1 MSAPAGQEAGAA
13 AEAGWEPGNKPPP
26 EDPQSE
32 QQPMRYL
39 PTRLHGRRDY
49 RGFRTERGAIAVIVA
64 LSMAVLVGFV
74 GLALDLGKLYIAKS
88 ELQNSADACAL
99 AAVRELSGANT
110 NQLVLAEAAG
120 IAAGMRHDVLF
131 HSETVA
137 LAVDDSVTFGQTL
150 EDVFQPKTA
159 TSSTE
164 ALLARYARCTVGRTG
179 IANWFIQALNVLPG
193 VSIGNQAVA
202 ATAVATRSPSQVTS
216 CALPLG
222 ICSSAVTPAPPVGT
236 WLQSAISPSG
246 ATTGNFIWVDY
257 SPSGGGASELGGNM
271 AGAGVCN
278 LPVTGAQAGE
288 GGIMSSLAPYWN
300 SRFGIYGGSINQS
313 EAIPDHTGYAY
324 TDAAGSWPAKF
335 NAFADFRSRRGAYNP
350 YQGDTATGLSTD
362 GTIADSAYLQS
373 SGGDRRLATVGVV
386 DCANFTGGP
395 TVAPVQSWACVLMLH
410 PINNSMG
417 GSGTGVDR
425 MYVEYRGRSDDPSS
439 PCTTSGLP
447 GGPASGGPLTPA
459 LAQ

>member
-1 MSAPAGQEAGAA
+1 MRRVPA
-13 AEAGWEPGNKPPP
+13 
-26 EDPQSE
+26 
-32 QQPMRYL
+32 
-39 PTRLHGRRDY
+39 RLSGRRSY
-49 RGFRTERGAIAVIVA
+49 RGPRKERGVVAIIVA
-64 LSMAVLVGFV
+64 LSMTALVGFV

-131 HSETVA
+131 QGETIA
-137 LAVDDSVTFGQTL
+137 LTADESVTFSQTL
-150 EDVFQPKTA
+150 EGAYQPKT
-159 TSSTE
+159 SMNSTE
-164 ALLARYARCTVGRTG
+164 ALLARYARCTVERAG

-193 VSIGNQAVA
+193 ISIGNQVVA

-216 CALPLG
+216 CALPVA
-222 ICSSAVTPAPPVGT
+222 ICSSAVTPAPPIGT

-246 ATTGNFIWVDY
+246 AKLTGHFIWADY
-257 SPSGGGASELGGNM
+257 TASGGGASELGANL
-271 AGAGVCN
+271 AGPGVCN
-278 LPVTGAQAGE
+278 LPSTGAQAGE
-288 GGIMSSLAPYWN
+288 GGVMSSLAPYWN

-313 EAIPDHTGYAY
+313 ESIPDHTGYAY

-335 NAFADFRSRRGAYNP
+335 NAFADFRSRRGTYNP
-350 YQGDTATGLSTD
+350 YQGDITTELSTD
-362 GTIADSAYLQS
+362 GTIANSAYLQS

-386 DCANFTGGP
+386 DCTNFTGGP
-395 TVAPVQSWACVLMLH
+395 TVEPVQSWACVLMLH
-410 PINNSMG
+410 PINNNMG

-425 MYVEYRGRSDDPSS
+425 MYLEYLGRSDDLSS
-439 PCTTSGLP
+439 PCTTSGVP
-447 GGPASGGPLTPA
+447 GGPASGGPLAPA

>member
-1 MSAPAGQEAGAA
+1 MRRV
-13 AEAGWEPGNKPPP
+13 PP
-26 EDPQSE
+26 
-32 QQPMRYL
+32 
-39 PTRLHGRRDY
+39 RLSGRRSY
-49 RGFRTERGAIAVIVA
+49 HGPRKERGVVAIIVA
-64 LSMAVLVGFV
+64 LSMTALVGFV

-120 IAAGMRHDVLF
+120 MAAGMRHDVLF
-131 HSETVA
+131 QGETIA
-137 LAVDDSVTFGQTL
+137 LTVDESVTFSQTL
-150 EDVFQPKTA
+150 EGVYQAKTA
-159 TSSTE
+159 MSSSE
-164 ALLARYARCTVGRTG
+164 ALLARYARCTVERAG
-179 IANWFIQALNVLPG
+179 IANWFIQVLNAVPG
-193 VSIGNQAVA
+193 ISIGNQAVA
-202 ATAVATRSPSQVTS
+202 ARAVATRSSSQVTS

-222 ICSSAVTPAPPVGT
+222 ICSSAVTPAPPIGT

-246 ATTGNFIWVDY
+246 ATTGNFVWVDY
-257 SPSGGGASELGGNM
+257 SPSGGGASELGGNL
-271 AGAGVCN
+271 AGTGVCN

-300 SRFGIYGGSINQS
+300 SRFGIYGGSINQG
-313 EAIPDHTGYAY
+313 EAIPDHAGYAY
-324 TDAAGSWPAKF
+324 TDAAGSWPTKF
-335 NAFADFRSRRGAYNP
+335 NAFADFRSRRGTYNP
-350 YQGDTATGLSTD
+350 YQGDTPTGLSTD

-395 TVAPVQSWACVLMLH
+395 TVAPVQSWVCILMLH
-410 PINNSMG
+410 PINNNMG

-425 MYVEYRGRSDDPSS
+425 MYVEYLGRSDDPSS

-447 GGPASGGPLTPA
+447 GGPASGGPLAPA
-459 LAQ
+459 LVQ

>member
-1 MSAPAGQEAGAA
+1 
-13 AEAGWEPGNKPPP
+13 
-26 EDPQSE
+26 
-32 QQPMRYL
+32 MRHF
-39 PTRLHGRRDY
+39 PTRSRRRDCQGL
-49 RGFRTERGAIAVIVA
+49 RKEGGAVGIIVA
-64 LSMAVLVGFV
+64 LSMVVLVGFV

-99 AAVRELSGANT
+99 AAVRELTGANT
-110 NQLVLAEAAG
+110 NQLALAEAAG
-120 IAAGMRHDVLF
+120 LSAGMHHNVLF
-131 HSETVA
+131 HGEPVA
-137 LAVDDSVTFGQTL
+137 LAADENVTFSQTL
-150 EDVFQPKTA
+150 EGAYQPKA
-159 TSSTE
+159 AIGSTE
-164 ALLARYARCTVGRTG
+164 ALLMQYARCTVDRAEIKT
-179 IANWFIQALNVLPG
+179 WFIQVLNLLPG
-193 VSIGNQAVA
+193 ISIGNQSVAAAAVA
-202 ATAVATRSPSQVTS
+202 NRSPSQVTS

-246 ATTGNFIWVDY
+246 ATMGNFVWVDY

-278 LPVTGAQAGE
+278 LPVTAAQAGE
-288 GGIMSSLAPYWN
+288 GGVMSSLAPYWN

-335 NAFADFRSRRGAYNP
+335 NAFADFRSRRGTYNP
-350 YQGDTATGLSTD
+350 YQGDTATGLNTD

-425 MYVEYRGRSDDPSS
+425 MYVEYLGRSDDPSS
-439 PCTTSGLP
+439 PCTTFGSP